1 MSIDTERSPAPV
13 EELRDSGWQSEL
25 GRPLMIAIQ
34 MTSLIV
40 GPLAV
45 VIAIAG
51 DPRLR
56 YVAGL
61 AFLAALAAVYS
72 RQWLSMPSQRV
83 TRKTAFKLAEL
94 VLLFVILRGVTW
106 ALTGE
111 WPTAASLRGWLLE
124 PLSFL
129 DGFYLA
135 AILLCALAWQRAG
148 IVAEL
153 FYQLA
158 LTPGELRWVEEQRV
172 SSWWRGSRSE
182 DRAQISRQEMVDSY
196 INQWLIGGIFLVF
209 CAGATR
215 VSIDQQAGLHL
226 LETGVPDQVIVAVI
240 MYFLTGLVLISQ
252 ARLAQMRALW
262 YFDGVEAPPDLPG
275 RWNRLSLVIVVGVG
289 LAASLL
295 PLGSTW
301 QLGAIVNVIVTV
313 VVQIAIGI
321 VSLLIALFSLVLLLF
336 GKPPEEMPQLEASIE
351 PAPPPPPPM
360 PTIDLPPWL
369 GGAGIWLLVIV
380 ITIVALRYF
389 IGPDGLAVTRN
400 RLRAL
405 GLRVL
410 ALLRRWWAG
419 ARAAAAASLAI
430 IAPRR
435 RVSEDGRDGNLRLP
449 WRFVRLSALSP
460 RDRVRYFYLST
471 VRRAGEQGTVRQA
484 SQTPVEFLRD
494 LESTW
499 PEAEGDATALTEA
512 FLAARYDRV
521 EISPDT
527 AQETKTVWERVKRAL
542 KQRQASPGIDTS
554 DTALD

>member
-1 MSIDTERSPAPV
+1 MSMDTDRAPAPV
-13 EELRDSGWQSEL
+13 DELRDSAWQSEL
-25 GRPLMIAIQ
+25 GRPLLIAIQ
-34 MTSLIV
+34 MTSLIA

-45 VIAIAG
+45 VIAITT

-72 RQWLSMPSQRV
+72 RQWLSMPSQRA
-83 TRKTAFKLAEL
+83 TRKTAYKLAEL
-94 VLLFVILRGVTW
+94 LLLIVALRVATW
-106 ALTGE
+106 AVTGD
-111 WPTAASLRGWLLE
+111 WPTAASLREWLLD
-124 PLSFL
+124 PFSFF
-129 DGFYLA
+129 DGFYLT
-135 AILLCALAWQRAG
+135 AILLTALAWQRAG

-172 SSWWRGSRSE
+172 ASWWRGSRSE
-182 DRAQISRQEMVDSY
+182 DRAQLSRQEMVDGY
-196 INQWLIGGIFLVF
+196 ISQWLIGGIFLIF

-215 VSIDQQAGLHL
+215 VSIDQRAGLHL
-226 LETGVPDQVIVAVI
+226 LDTGVPDQVIVAAI

-262 YFDGVEAPPDLPG
+262 YFDGVEAPPGLPG
-275 RWNRLSLVIVVGVG
+275 RWNRLSLLIIVGIG

-301 QLGAIVNVIVTV
+301 QLGTIVNVIVSV

-321 VSLLIALFSLVLLLF
+321 VSLLIALFSLVLMLF
-336 GKPPEEMPQLEASIE
+336 GQPPEELPQLPATFQPATPP
-351 PAPPPPPPM
+351 PAPIPP
-360 PTIDLPPWL
+360 IDLPPWL
-369 GGAGIWLLVIV
+369 GGAGIWLAVIV
-380 ITIVALRYF
+380 MLVLAVRFF
-389 IGPDGLAVTRN
+389 IGPEGLAITAG

-405 GLRVL
+405 ARRLA
-410 ALLRRWWAG
+410 ALLGRWWAG
-419 ARAAAAASLAI
+419 ARAAAASLSVI
-430 IAPRR
+430 MPRR
-435 RVSEDGRDGNLRLP
+435 RAAEVSQDGKRRLP
-449 WRFVRLSALSP
+449 WRFVRLNALSP

-471 VRRAGEQGTVRQA
+471 VRRAAEQGTVRQA

-521 EISPDT
+521 EISPDD
-527 AQETKTVWERVKRAL
+527 AQKTRTVWERVKRAL
-542 KQRQASPGIDTS
+542 KQRQATTGS
-554 DTALD
+554 DGGEEESA